1 MAFVPKEHRTSIIA
15 IRQQQEKL
23 NKWFN
28 RYKNVEPKLLTIF
41 FNIQQAMEKE
51 QQQQE
56 QEEEEEKDVSLPNST
71 QYGPL
76 RFHFGNK

>member
-28 RYKNVEPKLLTIF
+28 RYKKVEPKLLTIF
-41 FNIQQAMEKE
+41 FNIQHAMEKKE
-51 QQQQE
+51 Q
-56 QEEEEEKDVSLPNST
+56 EEEEKDVSLPNST